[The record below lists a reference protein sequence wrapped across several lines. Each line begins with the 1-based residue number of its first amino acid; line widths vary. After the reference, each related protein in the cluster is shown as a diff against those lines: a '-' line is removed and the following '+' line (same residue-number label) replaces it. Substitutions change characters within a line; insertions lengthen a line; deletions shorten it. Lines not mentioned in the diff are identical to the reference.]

1 MNCVE
6 VSRPYVGGIDDGTI
20 CAGDGNRMEELR
32 LLVLEYVAPESESQ
46 GISARTSDGELQVGE
61 VAVVAVAVRE

>member
-1 MNCVE
+1 MIVPSAP
-6 VSRPYVGGIDDGTI
+6 VMGIGVGRITG
-20 CAGDGNRMEELR
+20 RWRSLR

-46 GISARTSDGELQVGE
+46 GISARALDGGLQLGE

>member
-1 MNCVE
+1 MMVPSAP
-6 VSRPYVGGIDDGTI
+6 VMGIGVRSGT
-20 CAGDGNRMEELR
+20 GRWRSLR

-46 GISARTSDGELQVGE
+46 GISAMALDGGLQLGE

>member
-1 MNCVE
+1 MMVPSAP
-6 VSRPYVGGIDDGTI
+6 VMGIGERSG
-20 CAGDGNRMEELR
+20 AGRWRSLR

-46 GISARTSDGELQVGE
+46 GISARALDGGLLLGE

>member
-1 MNCVE
+1 MMVPSAPE
-6 VSRPYVGGIDDGTI
+6 
-20 CAGDGNRMEELR
+20 MEIGVRSSTGRWRSLR

-46 GISARTSDGELQVGE
+46 GISARALDGGLLLGE

>member
-1 MNCVE
+1 MMVPSAP
-6 VSRPYVGGIDDGTI
+6 VMGIGVRSST
-20 CAGDGNRMEELR
+20 GRWRSLR

-46 GISARTSDGELQVGE
+46 GISARSLDGGRQLGE

>member
-6 VSRPYVGGIDDGTI
+6 VSRPYVGGIDDGAI
-20 CAGDGNRMEELR
+20 CAGDGNRMEGLR

-46 GISARTSDGELQVGE
+46 GI
-61 VAVVAVAVRE
+61 

>member
-1 MNCVE
+1 MMVPSAP
-6 VSRPYVGGIDDGTI
+6 VMGIGVRSIT
-20 CAGDGNRMEELR
+20 GRWRSLR

-46 GISARTSDGELQVGE
+46 GISARALDGGLLLGE